1 MTTATMAQEMNKA
14 QPMRFRKDLGDL
26 TDLKKSIKENGL
38 IHPVVI
44 DSKGNLIAGERR
56 RAACRELGFEPEVR
70 VVDFDNPQQAEIDE
84 NTCRKDFTP
93 REIYEIGQYYKENYS
108 QQGKRNGSN
117 GNGDFVQNPN
127 KVKKPIEVAAKVTGK
142 SVDTISKLNQIYES
156 EYESIKLDLD
166 LGKTSINEAYERT
179 KHKERQETARLRAE
193 ARRAESHK
201 WFTDPERAR
210 EREVETKRFEE
221 ETKRRVEETKRRVE
235 EGKRRVTNLKEKQ
248 ATAREIINL
257 GFKAKA
263 KRVHPDVGGTSE
275 AMHEIQE
282 SKQLLLKY
290 VETALIYDLK
300 KWR

>member
-1 MTTATMAQEMNKA
+1 
-14 QPMRFRKDLGDL
+14 
-26 TDLKKSIKENGL
+26 
-38 IHPVVI
+38 
-44 DSKGNLIAGERR
+44 
-56 RAACRELGFEPEVR
+56 
-70 VVDFDNPQQAEIDE
+70 
-84 NTCRKDFTP
+84 
-93 REIYEIGQYYKENYS
+93 
-108 QQGKRNGSN
+108 
-117 GNGDFVQNPN
+117 
-127 KVKKPIEVAAKVTGK
+127 
-142 SVDTISKLNQIYES
+142 
-156 EYESIKLDLD
+156 
-166 LGKTSINEAYERT
+166 
-179 KHKERQETARLRAE
+179 LRAE